1 MSLLLI
7 IFGLLSGCL
16 LAILVGFIGRSRNIG
31 FGWAFLLSII
41 FTPLVGLI
49 ITLISA
55 PKPYYASRSWG
66 CLGSTLGL
74 LTAFVIAAIALAAL
88 GVLVII

>member
-7 IFGLLSGCL
+7 IFGLFSGCF
-16 LAILVGFIGRSRNIG
+16 LAVLVGFIGRNRNIG

-55 PKPYYASRSWG
+55 PKYNYESRSWG

-74 LTAFVIAAIALAAL
+74 LTAFVIVAIGLAILAL
-88 GVLVII
+88 GVII